1 MAREDAPVTKKK
13 RQHLLALVAQIPS
26 SRFPC
31 ADQIANGLMDLVWH
45 PDRHQFARSQQAR
58 QGDRVAPVGL
68 HAIAR
73 ARRHKRGRDH
83 IADMAEGSDVA
94 VKPIPGWAGL
104 IADVQGLVLARQL
117 TQEPLNGS
125 RRGLDLAEIAHLPL
139 SAALRNGHGVLGLRC
154 IESDVSY
161 AMMVHGPS
169 SLA

>member
-1 MAREDAPVTKKK
+1 
-13 RQHLLALVAQIPS
+13 
-26 SRFPC
+26 
-31 ADQIANGLMDLVWH
+31 
-45 PDRHQFARSQQAR
+45 
-58 QGDRVAPVGL
+58 
-68 HAIAR
+68 
-73 ARRHKRGRDH
+73 
-83 IADMAEGSDVA
+83 MAEGSDAA

-139 SAALRNGHGVLGLRC
+139 SAALRNGHGVLGLGC

-161 AMMVHGPS
+161 AMVVHGPS